1 MPLFRY
7 DHARSVMTI
16 TRGWD
21 LAATKSDRLMAE
33 VDRQLTEVRTMAD
46 GLATRSGL
54 LVAGSALVAGLLG
67 TRLPTLELG
76 LAVAALIGLG
86 LATTIGVL
94 VLVPGLEVGPS
105 PFDLGRW
112 SEGTSERTVET
123 LYAAKVLTLVGNRD
137 RLGRMR
143 VVFYFQTAGVVVAI
157 ALAIVAALWR

>member
-46 GLATRSGL
+46 
-54 LVAGSALVAGLLG
+54 
-67 TRLPTLELG
+67 G